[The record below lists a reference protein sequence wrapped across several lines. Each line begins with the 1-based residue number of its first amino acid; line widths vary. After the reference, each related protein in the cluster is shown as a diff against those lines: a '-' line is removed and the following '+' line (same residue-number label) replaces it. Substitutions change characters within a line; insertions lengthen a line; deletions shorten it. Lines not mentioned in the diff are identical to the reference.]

1 MALPISNIDL
11 PCFKALA
18 NGEGSL
24 LSKGGYLSG
33 VQPVTNVFH
42 FSVSFWFG
50 LIVGFG
56 GFFGLTLGSALSYF
70 LRSRINWIDPVSV

>member
-1 MALPISNIDL
+1 MNNIL
-11 PCFKALA
+11 
-18 NGEGSL
+18 
-24 LSKGGYLSG
+24 Y
-33 VQPVTNVFH
+33 

-70 LRSRINWIDPVSV
+70 LRSRIKWIDPVSV